1 MKLRP
6 AGKTKSVTKDRPFSI
21 LHILS
26 DEVRLKIVRILAE
39 NGELCARDILT
50 HFPITQPTLSHHMS
64 VLLENHI
71 VKARKSGRWVFYR
84 VDSDALRTLISYLTK
99 LLATADDAS
108 SQTTEDEALS
118 TRRERQTHASSTKV
132 KEEHLPIILRETSPD
147 ITPSAPIV
155 PAVDNESKDK
165 KKKDKKKDKKKKK
178 NKKK

>member
-1 MKLRP
+1 MKTRP
-6 AGKTKSVTKDRPFSI
+6 TGKTVAKDQPFSI

-50 HFPITQPTLSHHMS
+50 HFPITQPTLSHHMN

-84 VDSDALRTLISYLTK
+84 VDSDALRMLISYLTK
-99 LLATADDAS
+99 LLATADDTLSES
-108 SQTTEDEALS
+108 SHEEEVPA
-118 TRRERQTHASSTKV
+118 RREKRSRVPSRKIT
-132 KEEHLPIILRETSPD
+132 EEAIPARLREIPPVDSHSSP
-147 ITPSAPIV
+147 
-155 PAVDNESKDK
+155 ESPMAEETKDK
-165 KKKDKKKDKKKKK
+165 KKKVKKKDKKKKK